1 MAGTTAVAQAVSRPK
16 AAALPHPRRDRARF
30 FYTGAAVLLLV
41 LMFLGFQQFYLHG
54 RAFPNRPLAPPIR
67 NLIIAHGVA
76 MTGWVVLLVVQPLL
90 IVNRKHRVH
99 MVLGKIGAVLAACIF
114 VLGLW
119 LGIAA
124 PKVAPPEVRLWN
136 LPYKHFMAVPLIS
149 IAIFAGLVVA
159 GIWNRRRPEVHRPM
173 MLLATLAV
181 IPAALDRIDAL
192 SSLYRNTVLAPIFG
206 PFLMSLVIGGIF
218 LAVRWALTRK
228 FDRYF
233 AVGWAGLV
241 VASAGIMKLATTHAW
256 DRFAT
261 LLLHY

>member
-1 MAGTTAVAQAVSRPK
+1 MAGTAGAAQTVSRPK
-16 AAALPHPRRDRARF
+16 PTTSSRPRLASARF
-30 FYTGAAVLLLV
+30 FYSGAAMLLLV
-41 LMFLGFQQFYLHG
+41 LMLIGFQQFYVHA

-67 NLIIAHGVA
+67 NLLIAHGVA
-76 MTGWVVLLVVQPLL
+76 MTAWVVLLLAQPLL
-90 IVNRKHRVH
+90 IVNRRLRVH
-99 MVLGKIGAVLAACIF
+99 MLLGKIGAVLAGCIF
-114 VLGLW
+114 FLGLW
-119 LGIAA
+119 VGIAA

-149 IAIFAGLVVA
+149 ITIFAAFVVA

-206 PFLMSLVIGGIF
+206 PFLTSLVIGAIF

-228 FDRYF
+228 LDRYF
-233 AVGWAGLV
+233 AIGWAGLV

-261 LLLHY
+261 FLLNY

>member
-1 MAGTTAVAQAVSRPK
+1 MAATTGVAQAVSRPN
-16 AAALPHPRRDRARF
+16 AGTSPHPRRDPARW
-30 FYTGAAVLLLV
+30 FYTGAAMLLLA

-54 RAFPNRPLAPPIR
+54 KAFPNRPLAPPIR
-67 NLIIAHGVA
+67 SLIIAHGVA
-76 MTGWVVLLVVQPLL
+76 MTAWVALLVTQPLL

-99 MVLGKIGAVLAACIF
+99 MLLGKIGAVVAACIF

-124 PKVAPPEVRLWN
+124 PKAAPPEVRLWN

-149 IAIFAGLVVA
+149 ITIFAALVA
-159 GIWNRRRPEVHRPM
+159 TGIWSRRRPEVHRPM

-192 SSLYRNTVLAPIFG
+192 SSLYRNTFLGPIFG
-206 PFLMSLVIGGIF
+206 PFLVSLILGAIF
-218 LAVRWALTRK
+218 LVARWALTRK
-228 FDRYF
+228 LDRYY
-233 AVGWAGLV
+233 AIGWAGLV
-241 VASAGIMKLATTHAW
+241 IASIGIMRLATTQAW

-261 LLLHY
+261 FLLRY

>member
-1 MAGTTAVAQAVSRPK
+1 MAGTTGVAQAASRPK
-16 AAALPHPRRDRARF
+16 AVASPRPRPGPARF
-30 FYTGAAVLLLV
+30 FYSGAAALLLV

-67 NLIIAHGVA
+67 NLIIAHGLA
-76 MTGWVVLLVVQPLL
+76 MTAWVALLVVQPLL
-90 IVNRKHRVH
+90 IAKRKHRVH
-99 MVLGKIGAVLAACIF
+99 MLLGKIGAGLAACIF

-119 LGIAA
+119 VGVAA

-149 IAIFAGLVVA
+149 ITIFAALVAA
-159 GIWNRRRPEVHRPM
+159 GIWYRRRPEVHRPM

-181 IPAALDRIDAL
+181 VPAALDRIDAL
-192 SSLYRNTVLAPIFG
+192 ASLYRNTFLAPIFG
-206 PFLMSLVIGGIF
+206 PFLMSLVLGAMF
-218 LAVRWALTRK
+218 LVVRWALTRK

-233 AVGWAGLV
+233 AIGWVGLV
-241 VASAGIMKLATTHAW
+241 LASAGIMNLATTQAW

-261 LLLHY
+261 FLLQ